1 MTQFNLK
8 EDIFQAL
15 GITQTPSTGA
25 VGTRTAPWV
34 NAIFQLVHAG
44 RLERL
49 ERVATILRHLEE
61 TPAVPSSDGRSPGV
75 VYLPDPFQGRS
86 LHDLF
91 VKLDIQQ
98 FNWENVGKYL
108 DGEYP
113 ILETT
118 VMTEADKVNLERL
131 ILVLLYLAVYAT
143 GPCDAAGAQRI
154 FEDVLAKIREQRL
167 GIMTHSRLGPNVW
180 KESFDQQN
188 LRLQKI
194 VGGKR
199 YSSNVLLNEVFESI
213 RVRNLRLQGFIPLD
227 SANEEATVN
236 IPTPNVQQLGGVLA
250 CSFYTIIEFTDQSDF
265 IAFENLRILAH
276 YAAQLPASW
285 YSAEFL
291 RSLLVLG
298 RRALSSDAGLFQPS
312 LAPIIRL
319 FSFWIRKTDSFASL
333 DMPTDI
339 LQFVATTAQ
348 ELISQPNPSPSILPY
363 CLAALAA
370 SIGKLTPE
378 MDLTAIET
386 LCTGLQHLPSFS
398 PVNQDA
404 LYTALVHPMKILP
417 PAPFGALNEAL
428 IAAWAHQIAPRNT
441 PPELLSVEGGI
452 KIMYLYQYVTQ
463 ARWESDASTEAKSSR
478 AWWRIR
484 SLKETSVEIPEWLA
498 SLSDAI
504 TSASSNAAGKQVQC
518 GVALMAQVGIWRA
531 FSDRLN
537 KGNGAVK
544 SVSKERTAR
553 RFVQKRTLDALIAAS
568 DQVNEPSTNEQQQ
581 VCQELLA
588 YGCAQVLGYLNS
600 PDVDR
605 LEGNWQGALE
615 TVVDVLFTHHT
626 ALALEEGF
634 LRQLSLE
641 VSKAKEPQKLFSE
654 RLKAKVN
661 KASQHPIYA
670 EMGRMSKAI
679 GVLIDFEWNN
689 GEYDTVL
696 RTLETMRQFC
706 QRLYT
711 EWETCNV
718 DGSVL
723 QSSQD
728 HKDTYDSLWQYFKT
742 ALFVV
747 TVISKSFVDTLF
759 DHQHHPNSAVDQY
772 SHSAVQAVQLVLETF
787 SYMHFVTARFGLGG
801 FKAWQETVQG
811 LVAWLETP
819 PDLMQDAKQANQTST
834 KIEDTMRLLTPAYC
848 GLYVE
853 SNPVSKC
860 RLLFHLTLARQL
872 MRHLP
877 EGYVANDVLPRVYPY
892 LRFHRPQASIHQ
904 NPTTEDKDLF
914 EMAHAI
920 CVSTFEHVSRFRNI
934 VRSFAP
940 WYAELLLE
948 YSPEPIDFDLL
959 RRCFAF
965 LIKSLSAFSSAHQGR
980 LILSTDVENEED
992 DDEGAQASGRRT
1004 GRDISESGREM
1015 ELSES
1020 HGESGED
1027 GGNLQQQQQQDA
1039 KNKDSELSNVGEPD
1053 AQTALQEEEG
1063 DALAWNCLA
1072 RLVTHIDRLSHQ
1084 IDTFEQHQS
1093 ESQPFANDGSSRLKQ
1108 ILSVAG
1114 PADIIMQR
1122 DQLAIVLFDQVRTIA
1137 LSGLEALLATIENL
1151 MLDGH
1156 VPSFLAA
1163 EEVPDDANAVETTT
1177 GHSMPESRRRGIGVQ
1192 TNPDRSPLWKALF
1205 DAVGHSRGFD
1215 YTRRERCVQWY
1226 LTTIRAGKELWEKDR
1241 HTGTDGA
1248 DSNHRPL
1255 PVGHPLRAKL

>member
-1 MTQFNLK
+1 MTQFDLN

-15 GITQTPSTGA
+15 GITQAPATGA
-25 VGTRTAPWV
+25 IGTRTAPWV
-34 NAIFQLVHAG
+34 NAIFQLLHAG
-44 RLERL
+44 HLGRL

-61 TPAVPSSDGRSPGV
+61 TQAVPPSDERSPGV

-91 VKLDIQQ
+91 VKLDIQT
-98 FNWENVGKYL
+98 FTWENVCKYL
-108 DGEYP
+108 DGEYL

-118 VMTEADKVNLERL
+118 VMTETDKVNLERL
-131 ILVLLYLAVYAT
+131 ILVILYLAVYAN
-143 GPCDAAGAQRI
+143 GPCDALGAQRI

-167 GIMTHSRLGPNVW
+167 GIMKHSRLGPNVW
-180 KESFDQQN
+180 KESFGQQN
-188 LRLQKI
+188 VRLQKI
-194 VGGKR
+194 VGVKR
-199 YSSNVLLNEVFESI
+199 NSSNLLLNEVFESI

-227 SANEEATVN
+227 SANEEATLN

-250 CSFYTIIEFTDQSDF
+250 CSFYTIIEFTDQSEF
-265 IAFENLRILAH
+265 IALENLRILAH

-285 YSAEFL
+285 YSSEFL
-291 RSLLVLG
+291 KSLLVLG
-298 RRALSSDAGLFQPS
+298 RRAMPSDAGHFKPS

-333 DMPTDI
+333 DMPTGI

-348 ELISQPNPSPSILPY
+348 EFISQPNPSPSILPY
-363 CLAALAA
+363 CLVALSA
-370 SIGKLTPE
+370 SIGKVTPE

-386 LCTGLQHLPSFS
+386 LCTGLRHLPSFS

-404 LYTALVHPMKILP
+404 LYTALVHPMKTLP

-428 IAAWAHQIAPRNT
+428 IAAWTHQIAPSNT
-441 PPELLSVEGGI
+441 PPELLSVEGGV
-452 KIMYLYQYVTQ
+452 KLMYLYQYITQ
-463 ARWESDASTEAKSSR
+463 ARWENDASAEAKSSR
-478 AWWRIR
+478 AWWRVGR
-484 SLKETSVEIPEWLA
+484 LKETSVEIPEWLA
-498 SLSDAI
+498 SLSDTIA
-504 TSASSNAAGKQVQC
+504 SNAVGKQVQC

-531 FSDRLN
+531 FSDRLD

-544 SVSKERTAR
+544 SVSKERSVG
-553 RFVQKRTLDALIAAS
+553 RFVQTRTLDALIATS
-568 DQVNEPSTNEQQQ
+568 GQVNEPSTDEQQQ

-588 YGCAQVLGYLNS
+588 YGCAQVLGSLNP
-600 PDVDR
+600 PDMDR
-605 LEGNWQGALE
+605 LEGNWQGTLE

-634 LRQLSLE
+634 LRQVTLE
-641 VSKAKEPQKLFSE
+641 VSKAKEAQKSFTE
-654 RLKAKVN
+654 RLKAKVA

-670 EMGRMSKAI
+670 EMGRMFKAI
-679 GVLIDFEWNN
+679 GVLIDSEWNN

-696 RTLETMRQFC
+696 RTMDTMRQFC
-706 QRLYT
+706 KRLYT
-711 EWETCNV
+711 EWESCNV
-718 DGSVL
+718 DGSVV

-728 HKDTYDSLWQYFKT
+728 HKDTYDALWQYFKT
-742 ALFVV
+742 ILFVV

-759 DHQHHPNSAVDQY
+759 DHQHHPNTGVDQY
-772 SHSAVQAVQLVLETF
+772 SHSALQAVQLVLETF

-801 FKAWQETVQG
+801 FKTWQETVQG

-819 PDLMQDAKQANQTST
+819 TDLFHGAKQANQTST
-834 KIEDTMRLLTPAYC
+834 RVEDTMRRLTPAYC

-872 MRHLP
+872 MPHLP
-877 EGYVANDVLPRVYPY
+877 EGYVAIDVLPRVYPY

-904 NPTTEDKDLF
+904 DPTTEDKDLF

-920 CVSTFEHVSRFRNI
+920 CVSTFENVSRFRNI

-992 DDEGAQASGRRT
+992 EDEGAQVSGRRT
-1004 GRDISESGREM
+1004 GREISESGRDM
-1015 ELSES
+1015 ELSENHRQS
-1020 HGESGED
+1020 EED
-1027 GGNLQQQQQQDA
+1027 GGNLQQQQDA
-1039 KNKDSELSNVGEPD
+1039 KSKDSELSNVGEPD
-1053 AQTALQEEEG
+1053 AETALQEEEG
-1063 DALAWNCLA
+1063 DTLAWNCLA
-1072 RLVTHIDRLSHQ
+1072 RLVTHIDRLSYQ
-1084 IDTFEQHQS
+1084 IDTFDKHRS
-1093 ESQPFANDGSSRLKQ
+1093 ESQPFANDGSSRLQQ

-1114 PADIIMQR
+1114 PADLIMQR
-1122 DQLAIVLFDQVRTIA
+1122 DQLAMVLFDQVRTIA
-1137 LSGLEALLATIENL
+1137 LSGLEALLATIESL
-1151 MLDGH
+1151 MLDGY

-1163 EEVPDDANAVETTT
+1163 EEAPDDATVAETATE
-1177 GHSMPESRRRGIGVQ
+1177 HSIPVSRRRGIGVQ

-1226 LTTIRAGKELWEKDR
+1226 LTTIRAGKELWEKGR

-1255 PVGHPLRAKL
+1255 PVGHPLRARL